1 MSFLKMFSNFSKIK
15 NKIMRSIQI
24 NILSDNDEME
34 IMGLLSFLEKKAV
47 ISVGNI
53 RNMSIPGKPMTIN
66 ELNEQLDISRKSK
79 SYTVSEAKAILGI

>member
-1 MSFLKMFSNFSKIK
+1 MFSNFSKIK
-15 NKIMRSIQI
+15 NNIMRSIQI

-34 IMGLLSFLEKKAV
+34 VMGLLSFLEKKAV

-79 SYTVSEAKAILGI
+79 SYSASETKAILGI

>member
-1 MSFLKMFSNFSKIK
+1 MFSNFSKIK

-34 IMGLLSFLEKKAV
+34 VMGLLSLLEKKAV

-79 SYTVSEAKAILGI
+79 SYTASEAKAILGI